1 MSGIVLTAY
10 DGAILGPVAKLLG
23 WVMNGIYVGMY
34 KLFGIENIGLS
45 IILLTIVIYL
55 CLLPLTIKQQK
66 FSKLSQKMQPE
77 IQAIQAKYKNK
88 KDQNSMMAMN
98 EETRLVYEKYGVS
111 PSGSCVQ
118 LLIQMPILL
127 ALYRVFYNVPAYV
140 TSVKDNFS
148 GLVNGIISTDGFV
161 DTMTQLVTDN
171 KVTTAS
177 SIMASNVA
185 DRLGAASGDTLSN
198 YIVDILYKLPSDA
211 WTRLTEYFPNL
222 GAEIADTLSHVEK
235 FNYFIKLN
243 ISDTPWYII
252 KNGIANHSFLFVILA
267 FLIPVLSYV
276 TQVVNIKM
284 MPQQST
290 GNDQMAQQMK
300 TMNTMMPL
308 ISLFMCFTV
317 PVGLGIYW
325 IIGAV
330 VRAVQQVLINKHIE
344 NLNLDDIIEKNQEKA
359 KKRREKMGI
368 AENQIRNA
376 AAINTRT
383 LENKAKVNVSSEQK
397 ELELEHANAKKAN
410 AKAGSMAAR
419 ANMVKDYNERNSRK

>member
-1 MSGIVLTAY
+1 M
-10 DGAILGPVAKLLG
+10 
-23 WVMNGIYVGMY
+23 
-34 KLFGIENIGLS
+34 
-45 IILLTIVIYL
+45 
-55 CLLPLTIKQQK
+55 
-66 FSKLSQKMQPE
+66 
-77 IQAIQAKYKNK
+77 
-88 KDQNSMMAMN
+88 
-98 EETRLVYEKYGVS
+98 
-111 PSGSCVQ
+111 
-118 LLIQMPILL
+118 
-127 ALYRVFYNVPAYV
+127 
-140 TSVKDNFS
+140 
-148 GLVNGIISTDGFV
+148 
-161 DTMTQLVTDN
+161 
-171 KVTTAS
+171 
-177 SIMASNVA
+177 
-185 DRLGAASGDTLSN
+185 
-198 YIVDILYKLPSDA
+198 
-211 WTRLTEYFPNL
+211 
-222 GAEIADTLSHVEK
+222 
-235 FNYFIKLN
+235 N